1 MDIRSLYKSI
11 PNNQGIPATKKRYEN
26 YIHKTLPTKI
36 ILTFLALILTLNN
49 FVLNSKSYLQ
59 IKNAM
64 CYGYNLSSEICKYLH
79 G

>member
-1 MDIRSLYKSI
+1 MDIRSLYKGI

-26 YIHKTLPTKI
+26 YIHKTLTTKI

-59 IKNAM
+59 IKDSM
-64 CYGYNLSSEICKYLH
+64 CYGYNLSSEICKYFH